1 MYYRINNEPQIDS
14 EIIEPV
20 DSTTPILKKDP
31 GAPRKVGSST
41 EGVRLLNSS
50 QNNFPLWLLVVILI
64 FLGLVGILL
73 FLKINKKYSS
83 PKGNKVHSFGYNF
96 Y

>member
-20 DSTTPILKKDP
+20 DDNTTPIL
-31 GAPRKVGSST
+31 RKVDSST
-41 EGVRLLNSS
+41 EGARLLNSS
-50 QNNFPLWLLVVILI
+50 RNNNFPLWLLIVILI
-64 FLGLVGILL
+64 FLGIVGLLL

-83 PKGNKVHSFGYNF
+83 PQGNKVHSFRYNF

>member
-1 MYYRINNEPQIDS
+1 MYYRINNEPQSDS

-20 DSTTPILKKDP
+20 DNITEKTPYRELGTLKF
-31 GAPRKVGSST
+31 
-41 EGVRLLNSS
+41 LNSS
-50 QNNFPLWLLVVILI
+50 QNKFPLWLLIVILI
-64 FLGLVGILL
+64 FLGSVGILL

-83 PKGNKVHSFGYNF
+83 PGGGKTHNFGYNF